1 MKYVEINDLN
11 MGEVF
16 INPEQISSFGYIMY
30 NSEYDNQATIAIKMS
45 NDDLF
50 EVLASN
56 YIGQNNNAA
65 MVVILRLI
73 KGY

>member
-1 MKYVEINDLN
+1 MKYVEIHDLN

-30 NSEYDNQATIAIKMS
+30 NSEYDNQASIAIKMS

-50 EVLASN
+50 EVLASDYDN
-56 YIGQNNNAA
+56 FDDFIE
-65 MVVILRLI
+65 LI
-73 KGY
+73 SDN

>member
-50 EVLASN
+50 EVLAS
-56 YIGQNNNAA
+56 YF
-65 MVVILRLI
+65 R
-73 KGY
+73 

>member
-1 MKYVEINDLN
+1 MKYVEIHDLN

-50 EVLASN
+50 EVLASD
-56 YIGQNNNAA
+56 YDGFDDFIELISNN
-65 MVVILRLI
+65 
-73 KGY
+73 

>member
-1 MKYVEINDLN
+1 MNYVEIHDLN

-45 NDDLF
+45 NVDLF
-50 EVLASN
+50 EVLASD
-56 YIGQNNNAA
+56 YDSFDDFIELISNN
-65 MVVILRLI
+65 
-73 KGY
+73 

>member
-1 MKYVEINDLN
+1 MKYVEIHDLN

-30 NSEYDNQATIAIKMS
+30 NSEYNNRATIAIKMS

-50 EVLASN
+50 EVLASD
-56 YIGQNNNAA
+56 YDGFDDFIE
-65 MVVILRLI
+65 LI
-73 KGY
+73 SDN

>member
-1 MKYVEINDLN
+1 MEYIEIHDLN

-50 EVLASN
+50 EVLASD
-56 YIGQNNNAA
+56 YDSFDDFIELISNN
-65 MVVILRLI
+65 
-73 KGY
+73 

>member
-1 MKYVEINDLN
+1 MNYVEIHDLN
-11 MGEVF
+11 MGEAF

-50 EVLASN
+50 EVLASD
-56 YIGQNNNAA
+56 YDSFDDFIELISNN
-65 MVVILRLI
+65 
-73 KGY
+73 

>member
-30 NSEYDNQATIAIKMS
+30 NSEYDNQATIAIKTS

-50 EVLASN
+50 EVLASD
-56 YIGQNNNAA
+56 YDSFDDFIE
-65 MVVILRLI
+65 LI
-73 KGY
+73 SDN